1 MEDYLDKMKI
11 PSWLGFVAQLRPSRY
26 EGRLTQSVDSPF
38 DPSRA
43 PTMDDLARFCCLNSD
58 CPEHGKR
65 GAGNLTVSHR
75 YGPGKS
81 RRMLRCR
88 ACKAR
93 FSERKGT
100 PLFGSHLPPEKAIS
114 ILHHIAEGNGV
125 RKTGRLVG
133 VNRETV
139 ARYGKKAG
147 AHAAGLHD
155 ELVAIS
161 PSHP

>member
-1 MEDYLDKMKI
+1 
-11 PSWLGFVAQLRPSRY
+11 
-26 EGRLTQSVDSPF
+26 
-38 DPSRA
+38 
-43 PTMDDLARFCCLNSD
+43 MDDLSRFCCLNSG

-65 GAGNLTVSHR
+65 GAGNLTVAHR
-75 YGPGKS
+75 YGPEKA

-93 FSERKGT
+93 SSERKGT
-100 PLFGSHLPPEKAIS
+100 PLFGSHLPPEKALS
-114 ILHHIAEGNGV
+114 VLRHTAEGNGV

-139 ARYGKKAG
+139 ARYGKKSG
-147 AHAAGLHD
+147 AHAVGLHD
-155 ELVAIS
+155 ELVAVP

>member
-1 MEDYLDKMKI
+1 
-11 PSWLGFVAQLRPSRY
+11 
-26 EGRLTQSVDSPF
+26 
-38 DPSRA
+38 
-43 PTMDDLARFCCLNSD
+43 MDDLSRFCCLNSA

-65 GAGNLTVSHR
+65 GAGNLTVTHR
-75 YGPGKS
+75 YGPDRA

-88 ACKAR
+88 TCKAR

-100 PLFGSHLPPEKAIS
+100 PLFGSHLTQEKAVS
-114 ILHHIAEGNGV
+114 VLHHIAEGNGV

-147 AHAAGLHD
+147 AHAAALHD
-155 ELVAIS
+155 ELVAVS
-161 PSHP
+161 PPDL

>member
-1 MEDYLDKMKI
+1 
-11 PSWLGFVAQLRPSRY
+11 
-26 EGRLTQSVDSPF
+26 
-38 DPSRA
+38 
-43 PTMDDLARFCCLNSD
+43 MDDLSCFCCLNSE
-58 CPEHGKR
+58 CPEYGER

-75 YGPGKS
+75 YGPDKS
-81 RRMLRCR
+81 KRMLRCR

-100 PLFGSHLPPEKAIS
+100 PLFGSHLPTEKAIS
-114 ILHHIAEGNGV
+114 ILQHIAEGNGV

-139 ARYGKKAG
+139 ARYGKVAG

-155 ELVAIS
+155 ELVAAS